1 MANAAVTVTF
11 SKIDVPYLNENGIVK
26 VLIEWLADDT
36 NGSVPDTAFDSTDL
50 VDILGRYCILGVT
63 DPGTTA
69 PTASY
74 DITIVD
80 EHGCDIFGAELNDR
94 SASASEQTTPLIG
107 SSYEGR
113 VITGALTFKLANNS
127 VNSATGTCS
136 LYFRL

>member
-1 MANAAVTVTF
+1 MANAAVTITQ
-11 SKIDVPYLNENGIVK
+11 SKIDVPYRDEHGIIK
-26 VLIEWLADDT
+26 VLIEWLADD
-36 NGSVPDTAFDSTDL
+36 NDGSVPDT
-50 VDILGRYCILGVT
+50 VCNDINTHGRYCILGVT

-80 EHGCDIFGAELNDR
+80 EHGCDIFGGELNDR

-113 VITGALTFKLANNS
+113 IITGALTFKLANNS
-127 VNSATGTCS
+127 VNSAIGTCS